1 MEIEKQRYSIA
12 GAQRWAALAGGG
24 VALIWGLRR
33 RGILGWPVALAG
45 ARWTLMGITGER
57 AHLLEYVGLTLPMEK
72 GLPYGRGMKIR
83 RSVTIN
89 RPAEE
94 LYRYWRSF
102 ENLPRFMSNLES
114 VTMTDQTH
122 SHWIARGPRGRAME
136 WDAEITAERENE
148 MIGWRS
154 SGGTA
159 DHAGSVRFERAPGG
173 RGTVVRVQIQYNPPG
188 GRLGA
193 DIAELFGF
201 GAEHMVREALTRFK
215 ELMEAGEIP
224 TTEGQPSGRRER
236 SRILEALRPAVRV
249 AGRHDV
255 VEEGSE
261 ESFPASDAPSWTS
274 GGGGGL

>member
-1 MEIEKQRYSIA
+1 MEIEKQRDRIA

-45 ARWTLMGITGER
+45 ARLALMGVTGER
-57 AHLLEYVGLTLPMEK
+57 GNLTEYIGVSLPMEK
-72 GLPYGRGMKIR
+72 GLPYGRGVKIR

-89 RPAEE
+89 RPAEQ

-102 ENLPRFMSNLES
+102 ENLPRLMEHLES
-114 VTMTDQTH
+114 VTPTDATH
-122 SHWIARGPRGRAME
+122 SHWVAIGPRGRRME

-154 SGGTA
+154 TGGAA
-159 DHAGSVRFERAPGG
+159 DHAGSVRFERAPGN
-173 RGTVVRVQIQYNPPG
+173 RGTIVRVQVQYNPPG

-193 DIAELFGF
+193 HIAEMFGV
-201 GAEHMVREALTRFK
+201 GVEQMLRESLTRFK
-215 ELMEAGEIP
+215 QLMEAGEIP
-224 TTEGQPSGRRER
+224 TTEGQTSGRR
-236 SRILEALRPAVRV
+236 SRMREAFREKARA
-249 AGRHDV
+249 AGRRDA

-261 ESFPASDAPSWTS
+261 ESFPASDAPSWMS
-274 GGGGGL
+274 GGGGGI